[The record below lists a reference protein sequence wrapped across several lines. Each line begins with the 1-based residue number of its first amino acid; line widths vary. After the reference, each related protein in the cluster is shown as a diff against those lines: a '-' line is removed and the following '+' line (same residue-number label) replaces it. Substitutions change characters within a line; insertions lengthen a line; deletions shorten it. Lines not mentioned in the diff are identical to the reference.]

1 MMRTPIIGDRRSSSG
16 SLATLA
22 VTRRGSSRVN
32 SLGLLDG
39 PEFPFKLPFFPE
51 QLAQAATLS

>member
-1 MMRTPIIGDRRSSSG
+1 MVVCPPHQLRQLGDIGGDAPR
-16 SLATLA
+16 LVA
-22 VTRRGSSRVN
+22 N

-51 QLAQAATLS
+51 